1 MALGVYQCLLRCC
14 LPCLQQLLQHLTL
27 DPVHAGGSISQHY
40 LGGYQRALLAI
51 CLAQFSAKRYKEG
64 MQGVMAL
71 ALAAQPLQALF
82 DQELDLTPAD
92 MQDLAR

>member
-1 MALGVYQCLLRCC
+1 MTDHWQPWLG
-14 LPCLQQLLQHLTL
+14 T
-27 DPVHAGGSISQHY
+27 AGGSISQHY
-40 LGGYQRALLAI
+40 LGSYQRALLAV

-71 ALAAQPLQALF
+71 ALAAHPLEALF
-82 DQELDLTPAD
+82 RQELNLTPAE